1 MHILDSYKY
10 MYKEYIYILRTYPL
24 DFGRA
29 LAEIV
34 PTMHEGI
41 KGLREANVS
50 RLQLQPCME
59 LGAYIYIYIED
70 IISTAMVYACSLSC
84 SLSHT
89 HSLSVSLSLALAL
102 SLLLPCSSCTQPQ
115 KIYMFHICNIIHI
128 YTYI

>member
-59 LGAYIYIYIED
+59 LGAYIYIY
-70 IISTAMVYACSLSC
+70 T
-84 SLSHT
+84 
-89 HSLSVSLSLALAL
+89 
-102 SLLLPCSSCTQPQ
+102 
-115 KIYMFHICNIIHI
+115 
-128 YTYI
+128 